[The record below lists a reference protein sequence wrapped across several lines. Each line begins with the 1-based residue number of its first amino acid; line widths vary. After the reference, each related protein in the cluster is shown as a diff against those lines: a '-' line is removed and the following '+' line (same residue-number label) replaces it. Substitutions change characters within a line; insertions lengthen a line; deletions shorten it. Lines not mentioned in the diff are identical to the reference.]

1 MLLALV
7 ITNKK
12 LWKTWDGNVSILKV
26 NDSSQR
32 FKNSA
37 FDRQGKLCCENEEQ
51 FKYMLSFL
59 KILKMETLLVITFT
73 DLLGIQRPP
82 NGEQLNLVIAIN
94 FLRLLAFC
102 DSWTP
107 LKQ

>member
-7 ITNKK
+7 IINKK
-12 LWKTWDGNVSILKV
+12 LWKTWDDNVSIPKL
-26 NDSSQR
+26 NDSSQG

-37 FDRQGKLCCENEEQ
+37 FGRQGKLCCENEER
-51 FKYMLSFL
+51 FKYMVSFL
-59 KILKMETLLVITFT
+59 KMEPLLVMTFT

-82 NGEQLNLVIAIN
+82 NGEQLSLVIAIN